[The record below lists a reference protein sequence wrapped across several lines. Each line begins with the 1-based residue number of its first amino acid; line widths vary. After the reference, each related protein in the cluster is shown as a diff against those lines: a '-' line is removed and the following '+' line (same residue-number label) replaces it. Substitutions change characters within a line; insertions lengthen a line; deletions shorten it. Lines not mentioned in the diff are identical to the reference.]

1 MTAGQRWSGDIAGQR
16 FGRQATAFCA
26 AILLGACQ
34 PGVDPQRALEQ
45 SNLEKAIYC
54 MELLEVQLDLDTADK
69 ECFAETYIQHSPH
82 VPDGREA
89 VIAFFADRIE
99 RFPESTID
107 IKRGAA
113 SGDLVW
119 LHLHSRRTPDA
130 LGSAVI
136 HIFRME
142 DGKFAEHW
150 GVGQRVPEEAANDNS
165 MF

>member
-1 MTAGQRWSGDIAGQR
+1 MTAGRYLAG
-16 FGRQATAFCA
+16 ATR
-26 AILLGACQ
+26 LLRRRLPAYSTMFLLAACQ

-45 SNLEKAIYC
+45 SNLAKAIYC
-54 MELLEVQLDLDTADK
+54 MELLEVHLDLETAEG
-69 ECFAETYIQHSPH
+69 ECFADTYVQHSPH

-89 VIAFFADRIE
+89 VIAFFAERIE

-113 SGDLVW
+113 NGDLVW

>member
-1 MTAGQRWSGDIAGQR
+1 MVRPRKRYLLVTTLIGALA
-16 FGRQATAFCA
+16 
-26 AILLGACQ
+26 LGACQ
-34 PGVDPQRALEQ
+34 SDVDVQRALERA
-45 SNLEKAIYC
+45 NLEKAIYC
-54 MELLEVQLDLDTADK
+54 MELLEVELDLETAER
-69 ECFAETYIQHSPH
+69 ECFADTYIQHSPH

-89 VIAFFADRIE
+89 VIAFFAERIE
-99 RFPESTID
+99 KYPLSKID

-113 SGDLVW
+113 NEDLVW
-119 LHLHSRRTPDA
+119 LHLHSQRTPDA

-150 GVGQRVPEEAANDNS
+150 GVGQRVPEEAEHDNT

>member
-1 MTAGQRWSGDIAGQR
+1 MTAERSPGGLAR
-16 FGRQATAFCA
+16 FVSRRMPACCA
-26 AILLGACQ
+26 ALLLAACQ

-54 MELLEVQLDLDTADK
+54 MELLELHLDLDTA
-69 ECFAETYIQHSPH
+69 EGQCFADTYTQHSPH

-89 VIAFFADRIE
+89 VIAFFAERIKK
-99 RFPESTID
+99 FPESTID

-113 SGDLVW
+113 NGDLVW

-150 GVGQRVPEEAANDNS
+150 GVGQRVPEEAENDNS